1 MSNYMSN
8 YASRQTILCIDDD
21 KSMLGYQRAL
31 LERRGFT
38 VLTASSGRQG
48 IQIALAC
55 AVAAVIV
62 DYHMPEMN
70 GDEVAIEIKRHRP
83 EIPIVMVSSDDE
95 ISERALKVVDAFISK
110 GEASSRLLPVIS
122 RICDDDSPG
131 SAIRSG
137 TA

>member
-1 MSNYMSN
+1 
-8 YASRQTILCIDDD
+8 
-21 KSMLGYQRAL
+21 
-31 LERRGFT
+31 
-38 VLTASSGRQG
+38 
-48 IQIALAC
+48 
-55 AVAAVIV
+55 
-62 DYHMPEMN
+62 MPEMN

-95 ISERALKVVDAFISK
+95 ISERALKVVDAFIPK

-122 RICDDDSPG
+122 QICDDDSPG